1 MTPDNQADRE
11 LGPEDYERAAQLWP
25 GELLKRAAN
34 LLIVPTWLPGE
45 DRFWFRHEQ
54 RDGHEFVLVEAA
66 TGERRPAFDHG
77 VVARALEA
85 DPARLPIG
93 SFEYD
98 GDCVVV
104 SVEGREARVRVD
116 LRDGTSVEVPAPDPN
131 GFRGP
136 SGEELFVREHDLWV
150 RDVRGGER
158 QLTTDGEEYYGWAEA
173 PDASDDRIDRDREGR
188 PPATIGCF
196 WSPDGA
202 HALVP
207 RVDERSVT
215 AYPFVENIPHD
226 GGVLPKVRYV
236 RGKMTGDPEDS
247 RWDWYVVDVAD
258 GSRVQVGALP
268 GELRILPWHAWWTGR
283 GTIITLASTTAQDCA
298 AVVEVGAATGEARVV
313 YLEHDHMFR
322 FNNVWF
328 HDDNVRYLPDR
339 HELLWFTFAS
349 GWPHLWLIDLASG
362 KARQLTDGEWVVQDV
377 VRMTGRQV
385 FFTAGGTEPGRNP
398 YLRSLYRV
406 DLDGTGPNA
415 GLKCLTPEDADHAF
429 PAVPFGTVIRDD
441 GQAADRHSCLAPS
454 GKYFVDNIS
463 RVDLAPVIMLRDAD
477 GQDIAE
483 LARADI
489 RGLDE
494 IGWTPPETFRAKAA
508 DGETDIWGVLVKPR
522 RFAERD
528 SWPVLERIYGG
539 HQVLAQPRSFLEG
552 LNGMFMFGLHSLAE
566 MGFVVVLLDGP
577 GTPIRSRAFRDLTW
591 NEPDRFGIKHH
602 RAAIEDAARTRPWMD
617 LSRVGVSGHS
627 SGGYGTVMA
636 MLLEPDFYAV
646 GFASSPALDP
656 GASSAYVNEP
666 HFGKPDYG
674 GGRTVRRTPGEVSP
688 YHAGVAPSTYAAK
701 LSGRLAIVYGDLDE
715 QVEPSGVLRFVGA
728 LIDAGKDFDV
738 LPLPGRNH
746 HYTTE
751 PYYQKRLWD
760 YFVEHVQ
767 GRTPLRH
774 HRLGV
779 APGERLHVT

>member
-1 MTPDNQADRE
+1 MTPDDQA

-25 GELLKRAAN
+25 SELLKRATN

-45 DRFWFRHEQ
+45 DRFWFRHEH
-54 RDGHEFVLVEAA
+54 RDGHEFLLVDAA
-66 TGERRPAFDHG
+66 TGARCPAFDHELA
-77 VVARALEA
+77 ARALGG
-85 DPARLPIG
+85 DPTRLPVEG
-93 SFEYD
+93 VEYD
-98 GDCVVV
+98 GD
-104 SVEGREARVRVD
+104 SVILSVDGARLRIEP
-116 LRDGTSVEVPAPDPN
+116 RDGSSTELPVPDLN
-131 GFRGP
+131 GFLGP
-136 SGEELFVREHDLWV
+136 RGEELFVRDHNLWV
-150 RDVRGGER
+150 RTPSGTER
-158 QLTTDGEEYYGWAEA
+158 QLTTDGEEHYGWAEA
-173 PDASDDRIDRDREGR
+173 PDASDDRIDRDRTGR
-188 PPATIGCF
+188 PPGTIGCF
-196 WSPDGA
+196 WNPDGTR
-202 HALVP
+202 ALVP
-207 RVDERSVT
+207 RVDERAVT

-226 GGVLPKVRYV
+226 GDVLPKVRYV
-236 RGKMTGDPEDS
+236 RGKMSGDAEDS
-247 RWDWYVVDVAD
+247 RWEWYLLDVAD
-258 GSRVQVGALP
+258 GSRVRVGSLP
-268 GELRILPWHAWWTGR
+268 GELRILPWHAWWTAR
-283 GTIITLASTTAQDCA
+283 GTIVALASTTAQDQAA
-298 AVVEVGAATGEARVV
+298 AVEIDATTGAARVV
-313 YLEHDHMFR
+313 YLEYDHMFR

-328 HDDNVRYLPDR
+328 HDDNVRYLPER

-349 GWPHLWLIDLASG
+349 GWPHLWLIDLATG
-362 KARQLTDGEWVVQDV
+362 AARQVTDGDWVVQDV
-377 VRMTGRQV
+377 VRTVGRQV
-385 FFTAGGTEPGRNP
+385 FFTAGGVEPGRNP
-398 YLRSLYRV
+398 YLRALYRV
-406 DLDGTGPNA
+406 DLDGTEPNA

-429 PAVPFGTVIRDD
+429 PAVPFGAVTRDS
-441 GQAADRHSCLAPS
+441 GQSADLRSCLAPS

-463 RVDLAPVIMLRDAD
+463 RVDLPPVIMLRDAD
-477 GQDIAE
+477 GKDVCE
-483 LARADI
+483 LARADTS
-489 RGLDE
+489 GLDE
-494 IGWTPPETFRAKAA
+494 IGWTPPEVFRAKAA
-508 DGETDIWGVLVKPR
+508 DGETDVWGVLVKPR

-566 MGFVVVLLDGP
+566 MGFAVVLLDGP

-591 NEPDRFGIKHH
+591 GERDRFGIKHH

-617 LSRVGVSGHS
+617 LTRVGVSGHS

-656 GASSAYVNEP
+656 SVSSAYVPEP

-674 GGRTVRRTPGEVSP
+674 DGRSARRTPDEIAPNYARLS
-688 YHAGVAPSTYAAK
+688 PSTYAAR

-715 QVEPSGVLRFVGA
+715 QVEPPGVLRFTAA

-738 LPLPGRNH
+738 LPLPGRDH

-767 GRTPLRH
+767 GRAPLRH
-774 HRLGV
+774 HRLDV